1 MCATFADYFNILA
14 AGMGSSFFFRI
25 SFGTFTK
32 HQGLLS
38 WLLLPLDFSLCGKAK
53 SRVVLL
59 IGIYSIIQFSSIFVF
74 FYITKKLVVSF
85 RHLLYLRARYLS
97 VMGSQPITKTAKHPS
112 RSHTSR

>member
-1 MCATFADYFNILA
+1 MSRDDEICATFADYFNILA
-14 AGMGSSFFFRI
+14 AGMGFSFFFRI

-38 WLLLPLDFSLCGKAK
+38 WLMLPLDFSLCGEAK

-74 FYITKKLVVSF
+74 FILTKKLVVSSF
-85 RHLLYLRARYLS
+85 RHLLYIYARDIC
-97 VMGSQPITKTAKHPS
+97 P
-112 RSHTSR
+112 